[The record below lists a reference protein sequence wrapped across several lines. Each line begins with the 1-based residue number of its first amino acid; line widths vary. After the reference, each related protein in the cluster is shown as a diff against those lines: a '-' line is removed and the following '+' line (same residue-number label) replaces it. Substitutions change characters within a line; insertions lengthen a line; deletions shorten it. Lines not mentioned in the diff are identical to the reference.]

1 MKHAKFFA
9 LTSFVLLLSYGALG
23 FYFLPLAGFQG
34 DLTRM
39 ALLPESQYG
48 QRQNQPAIEA
58 TLFSQATMQDADVL
72 VIGDS
77 FSVDHVW
84 QTELVKQGLKVRTET
99 WDTVRGVCNDFM
111 PWLAAQGFKGKFVV
125 LEIIERNI
133 HDGLQKSLACTA
145 MDTHTNIA
153 ADRPRQPP
161 ASSFNPDVA
170 NRSGRM
176 SIGLQTALNAY
187 HYQQLTDLPAFQSIA
202 LDNGA
207 TLAKVQNGCALFSHR
222 RCATALFLTG
232 EKMEDLAEED
242 LVAVAK
248 LNERLTGIKPIWA
261 FVPNK
266 STSYFYPDK
275 QFWNKAEQ
283 RFNAPN
289 LLRANQQAIANKTV
303 DLYPANNTHFSTT
316 GYLLMGEA
324 IYQTIQQAH

>member
-34 DLTRM
+34 DLTRL

-58 TLFSQATMQDADVL
+58 KLFSQATMADADVL

-77 FSVDHVW
+77 FSVDYVW
-84 QTELVKQGLKVRTET
+84 QTALVKQGLKVRTET

-111 PWLAAQGFKGKFVV
+111 PWLTAQGFKGKFVV

-133 HDGLQKSLACTA
+133 HDVLQKSLACTA

-153 ADRPRQPP
+153 TDRPRSPP

-176 SIGLQTALNAY
+176 SIGLQTALNAA
-187 HYQQLTDLPAFQSIA
+187 HHQQLTDEAAFQSIA
-202 LDNGA
+202 LDNGT

-248 LNERLTGIKPIWA
+248 LNERLTGITPIWA

-289 LLRANQQAIANKTV
+289 LLRVNQHAIANQTV

-316 GYLLMGEA
+316 GYLLMGA
-324 IYQTIQQAH
+324 SIYQTIQHAR

>member
-9 LTSFVLLLSYGALG
+9 LTSFVLLLGYGALG

-34 DLTRM
+34 DLTRL

-48 QRQNQPAIEA
+48 QRKNQPVIEA
-58 TLFSQATMQDADVL
+58 KLFSQATMRDADVL

-84 QTELVKQGLKVRTET
+84 QTELLKQGLKVRTET

-111 PWLAAQGFKGKFVV
+111 PWLTAQGFKGKFVV

-133 HDGLQKSLACTA
+133 HDGLQKSIACSA

-161 ASSFNPDVA
+161 ASSFNPDAA

-176 SIGLQTALNAY
+176 SIGLQTALNAAQ
-187 HYQQLTDLPAFQSIA
+187 YQQLTDAADFQTLA

-207 TLAKVQNGCALFSHR
+207 TLARVKNGCELFSHR
-222 RCATALFLTG
+222 RCASALFLTG
-232 EKMEDLAEED
+232 EKTEDLADEDLAE
-242 LVAVAK
+242 VAK
-248 LNERLTGIKPIWA
+248 LNERLTGITPIWA

-283 RFNAPN
+283 RFHAPN
-289 LLRANQQAIANKTV
+289 LLRVNQQAIANKTV

-324 IYQTIQQAH
+324 IYQAIEHAR